1 MENTSIAPELFES
14 IFHSVEEHIAVINR
28 SGQIVTCNRAW
39 QKFGIDNGVS
49 ACCSWIGQNYLEVLS
64 RSFVTGDR
72 MASEILSGLM
82 TVVDAEAASFYY
94 EYPCHSPTKQRW
106 FTMRVCKLGD
116 RAVSDYFVI
125 SHHDVTQR
133 KLAEE
138 RAEALALQ
146 DPVTGLGNRRQFDLS
161 LQQEIRSSLRDQ
173 TLIGL
178 ALIDVDHFK
187 SFNDEFGHAAG
198 DHCLC
203 RVGEVLQAHA
213 RRPGDL
219 AMRIGGDEFALLL
232 RISDPANLLVIG
244 QSILQDVR
252 NLQMNYAQTQVVT
265 VSIGLLSLVA
275 NRQLDGDALYQEVD
289 KALYQAKIAGR
300 NQIVFANKGYIA
312 DSIASAY
319 KSLERIRTHSD
330 V

>member
-1 MENTSIAPELFES
+1 MSIAPELFES
-14 IFHSVEEHIAVINR
+14 VFHSVEEHIAVINR
-28 SGQIVTCNRAW
+28 SGQIVACNRAW
-39 QKFGIDNGVS
+39 QNFGIENGVPAS
-49 ACCSWIGQNYLEVLS
+49 LSWIGQNYLEVLRNS
-64 RSFVTGDR
+64 CATGDST
-72 MASEILSGLM
+72 ASEILSGM
-82 TVVDAEAASFYY
+82 MKVVDADAASFYY
-94 EYPCHSPTKQRW
+94 EYPCHSPSRSRW

-116 RAVSDYFVI
+116 SAVADYFVI

-146 DPVTGLGNRRQFDLS
+146 DPLTGLGNRRQFDLS
-161 LQQEIRSSLRDQ
+161 LQQEIRGSLRDQ

-198 DHCLC
+198 DLCLC
-203 RVGEVLQAHA
+203 KVGRVLQAHA

-219 AMRIGGDEFALLL
+219 AMRIGGDEFALIL
-232 RISDPANLLVIG
+232 RISDPENLLVIG

-252 NLQMNYAQTQVVT
+252 DLQMSFAGTQLIT

-275 NRQLDGDALYQEVD
+275 NRQMDADALYQEVD

-300 NQIVFANKGYIA
+300 DQIVFANTGYLA
-312 DSIASAY
+312 DSIAAADE
-319 KSLERIRTHSD
+319 SLARIRSHSD
-330 V
+330 L

>member
-28 SGQIVTCNRAW
+28 SGQIVACNRAW
-39 QKFGIDNGVS
+39 QNFGIENGVS
-49 ACCSWIGQNYLEVLS
+49 ACSSWVGQNYLDVLR
-64 RSFVTGDR
+64 RSCATGDS
-72 MASEILSGLM
+72 MASEILSGVM
-82 TVVDAEAASFYY
+82 TVVDANAASFYY
-94 EYPCHSPTKQRW
+94 EYPCHSPSKQRW

-116 RAVSDYFVI
+116 SAVADYFVI

-146 DPVTGLGNRRQFDLS
+146 DPLTGLGNRRQFDLS
-161 LQQEIRSSLRDQ
+161 LQQEIRSSQRDQ

-178 ALIDVDHFK
+178 VLLDVDHFK
-187 SFNDEFGHAAG
+187 NFNDEFGHAAG
-198 DHCLC
+198 DLCLC
-203 RVGEVLQAHA
+203 KVGRVLQAHA

-219 AMRIGGDEFALLL
+219 AMRIGGDEFALILQ
-232 RISDPANLLVIG
+232 ISDPVNLLVVG
-244 QSILQDVR
+244 QAILQDVR
-252 NLQMNYAQTQVVT
+252 NLQMTFAGTELVT
-265 VSIGLLSLVA
+265 VSIGLLSLIA
-275 NRQLDGDALYQEVD
+275 NHQVDGDTLYHEAD

-300 NQIVFANKGYIA
+300 DQIVFANKGYIA
-312 DSIASAY
+312 DSIAAADE
-319 KSLERIRTHSD
+319 SLARISFHSD

>member
-1 MENTSIAPELFES
+1 MSIAPELFES
-14 IFHSVEEHIAVINR
+14 VFHSVEEHIAVINR
-28 SGQIVTCNRAW
+28 SGQIVACNRAW
-39 QKFGIDNGVS
+39 QNFGIENGVPAGS
-49 ACCSWIGQNYLEVLS
+49 SWVGQNYLEVL
-64 RSFVTGDR
+64 RSSCATGDS
-72 MASEILSGLM
+72 MASEILNGMM
-82 TVVDAEAASFYY
+82 TVVDADAASFYY
-94 EYPCHSPTKQRW
+94 EYPCHSPSKQRW

-116 RAVSDYFVI
+116 SAVTDHFVI

-146 DPVTGLGNRRQFDLS
+146 DPLTGLGNRRQFDLS
-161 LQQEIRSSLRDQ
+161 LHQEIRSSQRDQ

-198 DHCLC
+198 DLCLC
-203 RVGEVLQAHA
+203 KVGRVLQAHA

-219 AMRIGGDEFALLL
+219 AMRIGGDEFALIL
-232 RISDPANLLVIG
+232 RISDPANLLMIG
-244 QSILQDVR
+244 QAILQDVR
-252 NLQMNYAQTQVVT
+252 NLQMTFAGTELVT
-265 VSIGLLSLVA
+265 VSIGLLSPVA
-275 NRQLDGDALYQEVD
+275 SHQVDGDALYQEVD

-300 NQIVFANKGYIA
+300 DQIVFANKGYIA
-312 DSIASAY
+312 DSIAAAD
-319 KSLERIRTHSD
+319 KSLARSRSHSD